1 MESFNKHFEFIDSYQ
16 GGLKSGKDDP
26 VGIGCEEGGSKE
38 IGQQREDD
46 KKVNTGDEMI
56 NASEEALWEKNPVEA
71 LKYERIETR
80 KKMNWMARFT
90 LSVIISCTFL
100 ILLYLL
106 FFTTLIDEHRD
117 LVNILVGAYV
127 AVLAKSTDYWFKD
140 KDDAENQETRDISE
154 GNNV

>member
-1 MESFNKHFEFIDSYQ
+1 MIKIPGH
-16 GGLKSGKDDP
+16 LKGAKKNR
-26 VGIGCEEGGSKE
+26 EGDG
-38 IGQQREDD
+38 
-46 KKVNTGDEMI
+46 KVNTSDEMI
-56 NASEEALWEKNPVEA
+56 DASEEALWEKNPVEA

-90 LSVIISCTFL
+90 LSLIISSTFL

-106 FFTTLIDEHRD
+106 FFSTLVDEHRD

-140 KDDAENQETRDISE
+140 KEDAEDKESQQLHNSNG

>member
-1 MESFNKHFEFIDSYQ
+1 MAIKIPK
-16 GGLKSGKDDP
+16 GLTRAR
-26 VGIGCEEGGSKE
+26 KE
-38 IGQQREDD
+38 RKEDG
-46 KKVNTGDEMI
+46 KVNTSVEMI

-140 KDDAENQETRDISE
+140 KEDAEDKESQQLHSNGE
-154 GNNV
+154 

>member
-1 MESFNKHFEFIDSYQ
+1 MIKIPGH
-16 GGLKSGKDDP
+16 LKGAKKNR
-26 VGIGCEEGGSKE
+26 EGDG
-38 IGQQREDD
+38 
-46 KKVNTGDEMI
+46 KVNTSDEMI
-56 NASEEALWEKNPVEA
+56 DASEEALWEKNPVEA

-90 LSVIISCTFL
+90 LSLIISSTFL

-106 FFTTLIDEHRD
+106 FFSTLVDEHRD

-140 KDDAENQETRDISE
+140 KEDAEDVESKLLHNNSNGD
-154 GNNV
+154 NNV